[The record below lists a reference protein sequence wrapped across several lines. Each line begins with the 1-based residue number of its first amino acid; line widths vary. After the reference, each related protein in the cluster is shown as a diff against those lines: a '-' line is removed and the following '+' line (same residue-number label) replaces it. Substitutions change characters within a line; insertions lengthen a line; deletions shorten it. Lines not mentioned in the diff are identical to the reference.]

1 MVELYI
7 IITLLLAVLVLPFLI
22 WFRYDARYKDEM
34 QKSINSIAI
43 DLMLMG
49 KRDWNRYI
57 NSMINHKLRLIEEE
71 KYEEIENINRM
82 IDKEIRDFKEYYD
95 E

>member
-1 MVELYI
+1 MTELYI
-7 IITLLLAVLVLPFLI
+7 IIVLLAMLVLLFVI
-22 WFRYDARYKDEM
+22 WFRYDARHKNEM
-34 QKSINSIAI
+34 QMSIDSIAI

-57 NSMINHKLRLIEEE
+57 NSMISHKLRLIEEE

>member
-1 MVELYI
+1 MKELYI
-7 IITLLLAVLVLPFLI
+7 IIGLLSIFFLLFVI
-22 WFRYDARYKDEM
+22 WFRYDTCHKDEM
-34 QKSINSIAI
+34 QRSIDSIAI

-57 NSMINHKLRLIEEE
+57 NSMISHKLRLIEEE

>member
-1 MVELYI
+1 
-7 IITLLLAVLVLPFLI
+7 
-22 WFRYDARYKDEM
+22 
-34 QKSINSIAI
+34 
-43 DLMLMG
+43 
-49 KRDWNRYI
+49 
-57 NSMINHKLRLIEEE
+57 MISHKLRLIEEE

>member
-1 MVELYI
+1 MTELYI
-7 IITLLLAVLVLPFLI
+7 IIVLLAMLVLLFII
-22 WFRYDARYKDEM
+22 WFRYDARHKNEM
-34 QKSINSIAI
+34 QRSIDSIAI

-57 NSMINHKLRLIEEE
+57 NSMISHRLRLIEEE

>member
-1 MVELYI
+1 MTELYI
-7 IITLLLAVLVLPFLI
+7 IIALLAILLLLFVI
-22 WFRYDARYKDEM
+22 WFRYDARHKDEM
-34 QKSINSIAI
+34 QRSIDSIAI

-57 NSMINHKLRLIEEE
+57 NSMINHKLQLLKEE
-71 KYEEIENINRM
+71 KYEEIDNINRM

-95 E
+95 D

>member
-1 MVELYI
+1 MKELYI
-7 IITLLLAVLVLPFLI
+7 IIALLAILLLLFVI

-34 QKSINSIAI
+34 QKSIDSIAI

-57 NSMINHKLRLIEEE
+57 NSMISHKLRLIEEE

>member
-1 MVELYI
+1 MTELYI
-7 IITLLLAVLVLPFLI
+7 IIVLLAMLVLLFVI
-22 WFRYDARYKDEM
+22 WFRYDARHKDEM
-34 QKSINSIAI
+34 QRSIDSIAI
-43 DLMLMG
+43 DLMLMD

-57 NSMINHKLRLIEEE
+57 NSMISHKLRLIEEE

>member
-1 MVELYI
+1 MKELYI
-7 IITLLLAVLVLPFLI
+7 IIALLAILLLLFVI

-34 QKSINSIAI
+34 QRSIDSIAI

-57 NSMINHKLRLIEEE
+57 NSMISHKLRLIEEE

-82 IDKEIRDFKEYYD
+82 INKEIRDFKEYYD

>member
-1 MVELYI
+1 MTELYI
-7 IITLLLAVLVLPFLI
+7 IIVLLAVLVLLFLI
-22 WFRYDARYKDEM
+22 WFRYDACHKNEM
-34 QKSINSIAI
+34 QRSIDSIAI

-57 NSMINHKLRLIEEE
+57 NSMISHKLRLIEEE

>member
-1 MVELYI
+1 MTELYI
-7 IITLLLAVLVLPFLI
+7 IIVLLAMLVLLFVI
-22 WFRYDARYKDEM
+22 WFRYDTRHKNEM
-34 QKSINSIAI
+34 QRSIDSIAI

-57 NSMINHKLRLIEEE
+57 NSMISHKLRLIEEE

>member
-1 MVELYI
+1 MTELYI
-7 IITLLLAVLVLPFLI
+7 IIVLLAMLVLLFII
-22 WFRYDARYKDEM
+22 WFRYDARHKNEM
-34 QKSINSIAI
+34 QRSIDSIAI
-43 DLMLMG
+43 DLMLIG

-57 NSMINHKLRLIEEE
+57 NSMISHKLRLIEEE

>member
-1 MVELYI
+1 MKELYI
-7 IITLLLAVLVLPFLI
+7 IIALLAILLLLFVI

-34 QKSINSIAI
+34 QRSIDSIAI
-43 DLMLMG
+43 DLMLIG

-57 NSMINHKLRLIEEE
+57 NSMINHKLQLLKEE
-71 KYEEIENINRM
+71 KYEEIDNINRI

-95 E
+95 D

>member
-1 MVELYI
+1 MTELYI
-7 IITLLLAVLVLPFLI
+7 IIVLLAMLVLLFII
-22 WFRYDARYKDEM
+22 WFRYDARHKNEM
-34 QKSINSIAI
+34 QRSIDSIAI

-49 KRDWNRYI
+49 KRDWNREI
-57 NSMINHKLRLIEEE
+57 NSMISHKLRLIEEE

>member
-1 MVELYI
+1 MIELHI
-7 IITLLLAVLVLPFLI
+7 IIALLTVLVLLFLI
-22 WFRYDARYKDEM
+22 WFRYDARHKDEM
-34 QKSINSIAI
+34 QRSIDSIAI
-43 DLMLMG
+43 NLMLMG

-57 NSMINHKLRLIEEE
+57 NSMISHKLRLIEEE

>member
-1 MVELYI
+1 MKELYI
-7 IITLLLAVLVLPFLI
+7 IIALLAILLLLFVI

-34 QKSINSIAI
+34 QRSIDSIAV

-57 NSMINHKLRLIEEE
+57 NSMINHKLQLLKEE
-71 KYEEIENINRM
+71 KYEEIDNINRI